1 MREAGGN
8 RDFRRGKRG
17 LSPYTRRLQRP
28 LKSITAP
35 AAKYCMGRCKVPKT
49 SAPAEKYY
57 SARCKVLHGA
67 LQSVTPNAENLF
79 FFFSVSE
86 LPYYWHVTLLLLD
99 DAKVQNKN

>member
-1 MREAGGN
+1 MEQTNREAGEDYERG
-8 RDFRRGKRG
+8 RRKQG
-17 LSPYTRRLQRP
+17 LSAGETGTFPVHS
-28 LKSITAP
+28 KN
-35 AAKYCMGRCKVPKT
+35 

-79 FFFSVSE
+79 FRFSVSE
-86 LPYYWHVTLLLLD
+86 LPYYWHVTLLLFD

>member
-17 LSPYTRRLQRP
+17 LSTGETGTFP
-28 LKSITAP
+28 
-35 AAKYCMGRCKVPKT
+35 VHPKT

-67 LQSVTPNAENLF
+67 LQSISPNAENLF
-79 FFFSVSE
+79 FRFFLSE
-86 LPYYWHVTLLLLD
+86 LPYYRQVVVACKGT
-99 DAKVQNKN
+99 KK